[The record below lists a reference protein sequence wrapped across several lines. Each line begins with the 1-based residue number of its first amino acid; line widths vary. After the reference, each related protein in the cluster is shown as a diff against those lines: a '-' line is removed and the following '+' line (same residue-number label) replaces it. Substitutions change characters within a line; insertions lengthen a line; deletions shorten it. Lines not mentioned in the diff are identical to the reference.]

1 MIKTYL
7 YIQLSYQLCIVANF
21 VLNSESYKIGIFFL
35 PSILIMTIIFKQI
48 EKIDRNRRALIGQTA
63 IN

>member
-1 MIKTYL
+1 
-7 YIQLSYQLCIVANF
+7 VANF